1 MMTKQQI
8 LELTGLTEDQ
18 FYDQYPDQESFC
30 QDYPEACAQLQQA
43 QEGINV
49 VEQVSPSLRNQIG
62 VNTQGDVGV
71 VAYTPQVQP
80 MVRDEYGNLRRPK
93 THDRMGRPIG
103 PMVQTFDKIPVVN
116 KPGGYINPEF
126 EGYASNQ
133 PTTGWQTTTGM
144 WNRPGASVN
153 APYIDRSKT
162 LQPLKVLAPIVNN
175 YNLPKELVKANLQ
188 TVPLKD
194 FGSAQTLQK
203 AMTPMQTMYN
213 VGSTGAPSSTSLNKF
228 SSVVDLLKSKGKDSS
243 FAERKKLAE
252 TYGIKNYT
260 GSAAQNMQLMDY
272 VSKMKKGG
280 QLEQYQRA
288 GQVNSQFKKPIYY
301 SQEEFDSNPSLRQ
314 KVANY
319 KEEMDLYN
327 SGDYIYDIQPY
338 ILQREQSL
346 KRLQSVRPP
355 MVASKVDMQGLPIVV
370 EQQTGR
376 PIYGPGR
383 TLIAYS
389 DEEGNV
395 APVQYSGAP
404 SSEMGLLDKT
414 LLENPEEFRKYIKKL
429 GSNYKFK
436 NDATVRFNMDELRQ
450 GGQPCYECGGNY
462 DYQNGGVYVIKKGD
476 ILSGI
481 ASKNNISLS
490 KLLSINPQFKSNPDL
505 IYPGQKVLF
514 SNAVA
519 SETPMQKSNRE
530 YASIAEKAISR
541 HNTKRNINKILQ
553 YQVKPSDAYSVSS
566 NNYKLSGKIENVQNT
581 PKSLP
586 NKKQSEQRISNDVD
600 LRHLESGMIEDKNKG
615 LMYVVKE
622 GKVVRTMPIMTGLN
636 KNVDY
641 VKTDY
646 DLNYLEKNPKA
657 RVTPVGSYL
666 SVPNPN
672 IYGRAGFNMIPISAF
687 GEPATKAQNLAQHVV
702 YGTSPKGI
710 PGYDPVEGARRMKI
724 MAGPGEKRVG
734 SYGCTNMYG
743 EDIDCLTGQLFPKGD
758 TTIVINTKRPK
769 DKSFIKNL
777 MSSSQNIYP
786 VKAVSSGYERGGT
799 AIFPAMRTMFK
810 QGGYYGMD
818 GRFHKNT
825 DSGTYVMDGGYYF
838 QAGGGAPVAS
848 PSTPPTTGAP
858 VDIPAN
864 QGWSPAG
871 DGGFNIDT
879 NFQYDVEDENQT
891 DPALGGGMDS
901 RQSRRRRSS
910 DLYETPDLGG
920 LSDEYQTD
928 EQPMDEQPVY
938 DASQY
943 SSAVD
948 PSTGFTTWSKNNK
961 QLTNI
966 KKQDPALWAQLKE
979 EGRGARFRTGQT
991 DIQKFGRA
999 AGKIANTMQAGV
1011 ELAGAIGNVLNERN
1025 RRRNMDAAAMNMG
1038 STAAM
1043 FTNPQSAGKGDYGVT
1058 GSSYGAFKPY
1068 STGTLSYKGMYG
1080 KYGMQV
1086 PKFQYGAGF
1095 SNLFGNVQ
1103 SSSPISSPV
1112 ELMSNIPI
1120 QAPVISPVDNLRVAY
1135 NQQQSSFEPTTVKYD
1150 FKKPLGKGLDVSGNP
1165 DLMKE
1170 LFTYAQ
1176 EKYGSPDKATI
1187 TGINEMA
1194 WNKMGVY
1201 DKGKYNPKGKWKKH
1215 DDHIHFGFEN
1225 PDVAIDIIN
1234 KAQSLGLRASQNPYV
1249 DNVDPV
1255 HTKGSFHYSVFNKS
1269 DFITPKTSYEIPFM
1283 NYGKASTIPNPNE
1296 KDVATKL
1303 NNPGNILYNPA
1314 FEKFGATKSS
1324 ILATDSGR
1332 PFAAFPSIEAGLKAR
1347 ESQLFGEVDGTFQ
1360 SEYYKPNTDID
1371 FALRRW
1377 SGGLNKD
1384 GTIQSGKGYGVEIY
1398 PELRGKKLKDI
1409 TPAERRE
1416 LMKRQIKRESGSM
1429 FKKLQKSGIFKMGGE
1444 QLGGQVVEMDE
1455 DQIQQFLAAGGQLE
1469 FID

>member
-1 MMTKQQI
+1 MTKQQI

-62 VNTQGDVGV
+62 VNTQGNVGV

-144 WNRPGASVN
+144 WNRPGAPVN

-175 YNLPKELVKANLQ
+175 YNLPKELVKGNLQ

-194 FGSAQTLQK
+194 FGSMQTLQK

-213 VGSTGAPSSTSLNKF
+213 VGSIGAPSSVKLNKF

-252 TYGIKNYT
+252 EVGIKNYT
-260 GSAAQNMQLMDY
+260 GSAAQNTQLMDY

-280 QLEQYQRA
+280 IYINPANKGKFTESANRA
-288 GQVNSQFKKPIYY
+288 GMGVQEFARHVLANKEDY
-301 SQEEFDSNPSLRQ
+301 STTQIRR
-314 KVANY
+314 ANFARNAAKWKHQDGGMIEY
-319 KEEMDLYN
+319 
-327 SGDYIYDIQPY
+327 
-338 ILQREQSL
+338 
-346 KRLQSVRPP
+346 
-355 MVASKVDMQGLPIVV
+355 
-370 EQQTGR
+370 
-376 PIYGPGR
+376 
-383 TLIAYS
+383 
-389 DEEGNV
+389 
-395 APVQYSGAP
+395 
-404 SSEMGLLDKT
+404 
-414 LLENPEEFRKYIKKL
+414 
-429 GSNYKFK
+429 
-436 NDATVRFNMDELRQ
+436 RQ
-450 GGQPCYECGGNY
+450 GGQPCYECGG
-462 DYQNGGVYVIKKGD
+462 
-476 ILSGI
+476 
-481 ASKNNISLS
+481 
-490 KLLSINPQFKSNPDL
+490 
-505 IYPGQKVLF
+505 
-514 SNAVA
+514 
-519 SETPMQKSNRE
+519 M
-530 YASIAEKAISR
+530 
-541 HNTKRNINKILQ
+541 
-553 YQVKPSDAYSVSS
+553 
-566 NNYKLSGKIENVQNT
+566 
-581 PKSLP
+581 
-586 NKKQSEQRISNDVD
+586 
-600 LRHLESGMIEDKNKG
+600 
-615 LMYVVKE
+615 
-622 GKVVRTMPIMTGLN
+622 
-636 KNVDY
+636 
-641 VKTDY
+641 
-646 DLNYLEKNPKA
+646 
-657 RVTPVGSYL
+657 
-666 SVPNPN
+666 
-672 IYGRAGFNMIPISAF
+672 
-687 GEPATKAQNLAQHVV
+687 
-702 YGTSPKGI
+702 
-710 PGYDPVEGARRMKI
+710 
-724 MAGPGEKRVG
+724 
-734 SYGCTNMYG
+734 
-743 EDIDCLTGQLFPKGD
+743 
-758 TTIVINTKRPK
+758 
-769 DKSFIKNL
+769 
-777 MSSSQNIYP
+777 
-786 VKAVSSGYERGGT
+786 YERGGT

-810 QGGYYGMD
+810 HGGYYGMD
-818 GRFHKNT
+818 GRFHRNT

-838 QAGGGAPVAS
+838 QAGGTPVAS

-891 DPALGGGMDS
+891 DPALGGGMDG

-920 LSDEYQTD
+920 LTDEYQTD

-991 DIQKFGRA
+991 GVQKFGRA

-1080 KYGMQV
+1080 RYGMQV
-1086 PKFQYGAGF
+1086 PKYAVGGYTPDIATLSDYGLEGKPEVPEVEF
-1095 SNLFGNVQ
+1095 RDFGNITTPFIP
-1103 SSSPISSPV
+1103 SAPIV
-1112 ELMSNIPI
+1112 
-1120 QAPVISPVDNLRVAY
+1120 SPVDNLTTNIIEPVSK
-1135 NQQQSSFEPTTVKYD
+1135 NKQSTIKSSVK
-1150 FKKPLGKGLDVSGNP
+1150 
-1165 DLMKE
+1165 
-1170 LFTYAQ
+1170 
-1176 EKYGSPDKATI
+1176 
-1187 TGINEMA
+1187 
-1194 WNKMGVY
+1194 
-1201 DKGKYNPKGKWKKH
+1201 
-1215 DDHIHFGFEN
+1215 
-1225 PDVAIDIIN
+1225 
-1234 KAQSLGLRASQNPYV
+1234 
-1249 DNVDPV
+1249 
-1255 HTKGSFHYSVFNKS
+1255 
-1269 DFITPKTSYEIPFM
+1269 
-1283 NYGKASTIPNPNE
+1283 NYPKASVIPNPSG

-1303 NNPGNILYNPA
+1303 NNPGNIIFNPVFA
-1314 FEKFGATKSS
+1314 KMFGATKSS
-1324 ILATDSGR
+1324 IKQVDG
-1332 PFAAFPSIEAGLKAR
+1332 PGYFAAFPNLEAGLKAR
-1347 ESQLFGEVDGTFQ
+1347 ETQLFGEVDGVFQ
-1360 SEYYKPNTDID
+1360 SRYYNPDTSVDQ
-1371 FALRRW
+1371 ALKTW
-1377 SGGLNKD
+1377 SN
-1384 GTIQSGKGYGVEIY
+1384 KGYGVEIY
-1398 PELRGKKLKDI
+1398 PQLKGKTLQEV
-1409 TPAERRE
+1409 TPAERKE
-1416 LMKRQIKRESGSM
+1416 LMKRQIKAESGSM
-1429 FKKLQKSGIFKMGGE
+1429 FKMLQKQGLFKNGGE
-1444 QLGGQVVEMDE
+1444 QFGGQVIEMDE

>member
-1 MMTKQQI
+1 MTKQQI
-8 LELTGLTEDQ
+8 LELTGLSEDQ

-30 QDYPEACAQLQQA
+30 QDYPDACAQLQQA
-43 QEGINV
+43 QAGLSVGEK
-49 VEQVSPSLRNQIG
+49 VSPSLRGQIG

-80 MVRDEYGNLRRPK
+80 MVRDEYGTLRRPR

-116 KPGGYINPEF
+116 QPGGYINPEF
-126 EGYASNQ
+126 EGYASNE
-133 PTTGWQTTTGM
+133 PATGWQTNTGM

-175 YNLPKELVKANLQ
+175 YNLPKELVKGNLQ

-743 EDIDCLTGQLFPKGD
+743 EDIDCLTGQLFPQGD

-777 MSSSQNIYP
+777 MNNLQNIYP

-825 DSGTYVMDGGYYF
+825 DSGTYVTDGGYYF

-901 RQSRRRRSS
+901 RQSRRRR
-910 DLYETPDLGG
+910 DLYETPNLGG

-991 DIQKFGRA
+991 DVQKFGRA

-1025 RRRNMDAAAMNMG
+1025 RRINMDAAAMNMG

-1112 ELMSNIPI
+1112 ELMSNIPS
-1120 QAPVISPVDNLRVAY
+1120 APVISPTDNTRVATQRITVLTKELQSDDNLKDLIAKKESAGNY
-1135 NQQQSSFEPTTVKYD
+1135 KALPWKDKAHTKLASSAAGKYQFLWNTHKPKITEITGVKTKNE
-1150 FKKPLGKGLDVSGNP
+1150 FLNNP
-1165 DLMKE
+1165 E
-1170 LFTYAQ
+1170 AQ
-1176 EKYGSPDKATI
+1176 EKYFDYWDKTTLTPWANKI
-1187 TGINEMA
+1187 KSELKINIPINKIKAAVHFSGPGGA
-1194 WNKMGVY
+1194 WDY
-1201 DKGKYNPKGKWKKH
+1201 FSKGKMTK
-1215 DDHIHFGFEN
+1215 DAFGSTTSSY
-1225 PDVAIDIIN
+1225 I
-1234 KAQSLGLRASQNPYV
+1234 S
-1249 DNVDPV
+1249 
-1255 HTKGSFHYSVFNKS
+1255 SFKN
-1269 DFITPKTSYEIPFM
+1269 
-1283 NYGKASTIPNPNE
+1283 
-1296 KDVATKL
+1296 
-1303 NNPGNILYNPA
+1303 
-1314 FEKFGATKSS
+1314 
-1324 ILATDSGR
+1324 
-1332 PFAAFPSIEAGLKAR
+1332 
-1347 ESQLFGEVDGTFQ
+1347 
-1360 SEYYKPNTDID
+1360 
-1371 FALRRW
+1371 
-1377 SGGLNKD
+1377 
-1384 GTIQSGKGYGVEIY
+1384 
-1398 PELRGKKLKDI
+1398 
-1409 TPAERRE
+1409 
-1416 LMKRQIKRESGSM
+1416 
-1429 FKKLQKSGIFKMGGE
+1429 GGE
-1444 QLGGQVVEMDE
+1444 QFGGQVIEMDE